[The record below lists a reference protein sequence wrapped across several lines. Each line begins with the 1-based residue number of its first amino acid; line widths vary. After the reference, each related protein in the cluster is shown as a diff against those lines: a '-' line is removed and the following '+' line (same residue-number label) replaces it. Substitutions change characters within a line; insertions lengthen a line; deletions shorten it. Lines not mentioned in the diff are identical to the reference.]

1 MTPQGYQLPDAESRY
16 RALTA
21 IDQSLVVEAGAGT
34 GKTTILAGRIAVLL
48 ARGKNPENIV
58 AVTFTESAASEL
70 LLRVREYIRRLR
82 QDDFPPG
89 LGDVFK
95 SGISRQEKTCLEQA
109 EENLDDLVCSTIHG
123 FCQRILKTFPVEAN
137 IDPGAT
143 IMDERQSNRVFK
155 EVLDNWL
162 HKTLSD
168 ENGAL
173 IAGLITRY
181 GNNFMS
187 GYGHIQRVATRIRP
201 HRNVRAANP
210 EGFDEKLEEF
220 RNVLQS
226 YVGYIE
232 ALPVPEPK
240 SKVVADSFTQWRELT
255 QIASKSNVNQLLA
268 LIDFPSAHG
277 LVTKESSRTT
287 VTAYFNKASA
297 DDWYTALEGT
307 KRSIDDARR
316 QASIA
321 YKRVRS
327 LWNGEVRLVL
337 ADQLLAHLVDN
348 LKDLLERYQLYKRSA
363 GLLDFDDL
371 IIGTRDLLRHEK
383 HGLDVRRALARQY
396 QYILVDEFQDTDA
409 LQAEIFW
416 CLCSDDDSHDW
427 TSFALRQGALFIVGD
442 PNQSIYRFRGA
453 DVDIYTRARKT
464 FPEDR
469 VLSIVTNFRSSASVL
484 DFVNNR
490 FNQPLS
496 EPDQAGYKALKP
508 FRLDSDNAQAVV
520 SVGFNTEGQELATFH
535 EHEAQIVAQIC
546 HELISTGYSAKDI
559 ALLTPVG
566 TGIHSYER
574 ELQSRGISFVTQA
587 GKSFFLLQETQD
599 LVTLTC
605 ILANAYDH
613 LALGALLRGPIVGLT
628 DEELLDIVWSL
639 KRDPDEP
646 DRVPRLNALVD
657 LDQIKNETANKALAH
672 LQSLLRIAQTVTP
685 HALLSAAIDVFH
697 IRALLQQR
705 FNQQSARALANVD
718 LFLER
723 AKAYSV
729 RGLKSFARAMYKN
742 WEQDSKIPEAKPD
755 AIRDAVNIRTI
766 HNAKG
771 LEWPVVI
778 PINTWRQYR
787 GPEGIAVDR
796 IHHKLYAKV
805 LHIPTSGHEAFVKTE
820 QKQEDRERVRLWYVA
835 STRARDLLVLTL
847 PDSHQNPNGTWR
859 SVVDLRADEL
869 PAMNLETLPSALF
882 KSEDRRP
889 EPQLQ
894 VQSRNQYRRESNKL
908 RQSSNPLT
916 WVTPSKD
923 EVPVTDLDAAFIDLG
938 ESTLHEAELPPITG
952 PGIVRGQVIHRLIEE
967 ILTGETTFD
976 QATERAEILVTQI
989 QSYPEIEPPDS
1000 IDPVEISLRVARALQ
1015 LPQVRPIIDSLVPE
1029 CPVYNFV
1036 SENGASS
1043 VVVGIAD
1050 AISFFPDGTPQLII
1064 DWKSG
1069 QVEAHH
1075 EEQIAAYM
1083 RATGVNH
1090 GLLVYVDSAQV
1101 KEVHL

>member
-1 MTPQGYQLPDAESRY
+1 MTPQGHQLPDAKSRY

-95 SGISRQEKTCLEQA
+95 SGISSQEKNCLEQA

-162 HKTLSD
+162 SKTLSD

-173 IAGLITRY
+173 IAGLMTRY
-181 GNNFMS
+181 GNNYMS
-187 GYGHIQRVATRIRP
+187 GYRHIQGVATRVRP

-220 RNVLQS
+220 RNALQS
-226 YVGYIE
+226 YVAYIE
-232 ALPVPEPK
+232 TLPVPEPK
-240 SKVVADSFTQWRELT
+240 TKIIADSFTQWRELA
-255 QIASKSNVNQLLA
+255 QIKSNGNVNQLLA
-268 LIDFPSAHG
+268 LIDFPSAHS
-277 LVTKESSRTT
+277 LVTKTSRTT
-287 VTAYFNKASA
+287 VTAYSRKSRTV
-297 DDWYTALEGT
+297 DWYSALEGT
-307 KRSIDDARR
+307 RNSVNNARR
-316 QASIA
+316 QASTA
-321 YKRVRS
+321 YERVRS
-327 LWNGEVRLVL
+327 LWNGKVRVAL
-337 ADQLLAHLVDN
+337 ADQLSAYLVDN

-371 IIGTRDLLRHEK
+371 IVGTRDLLCHEK
-383 HGLDVRRALARQY
+383 HGLAVRQALARQY

-427 TSFALRQGALFIVGD
+427 TSFVLRPGALFVVGD

-464 FPEDR
+464 FATDR

-490 FNQPLS
+490 FNHPLS
-496 EPDQAGYKALKP
+496 EPDQAGYQELQP
-508 FRLDSDNAQAVV
+508 FRRDSNNSQAVV
-520 SVGFNTEGQELATFH
+520 SVVFNTEEQRLATFH
-535 EHEAQIVAQIC
+535 EHEAQIVAGIC
-546 HELISTGYSAKDI
+546 HKLISTGYSAKDI
-559 ALLTPVG
+559 VLLTPVG
-566 TGIHSYER
+566 TGIHCYER
-574 ELQSRGISFVTQA
+574 ELQSRDISFVTQA

-613 LALGALLRGPIVGLT
+613 LALGAFLRGPIVGLT
-628 DEELLDIVWSL
+628 DEELLDIVWNL

-646 DRVPRLNALVD
+646 DRVPKLNALVD
-657 LDQIKNETANKALAH
+657 LDQIKNEAAKKALGN

-697 IRALLQQR
+697 IRALLRQR

-723 AKAYSV
+723 ARAYSV
-729 RGLKSFARAMYKN
+729 RGLKSFARAMYRN
-742 WEQDSKIPEAKPD
+742 WEQESKIPEAKPD
-755 AIRDAVNIRTI
+755 TIRDAVTI
-766 HNAKG
+766 STMHNAKG

-778 PINTWRQYR
+778 PINTWRKYR

-796 IHHKLYAKV
+796 INHQLYAKV

-847 PDSHQNPNGTWR
+847 PESQQNLKRTWR
-859 SVVDLRADEL
+859 SVVDLRVDEL
-869 PAMNLETLPSALF
+869 PEMNLESLPSAPS
-882 KSEDRRP
+882 KSEGRRP
-889 EPQLQ
+889 GTQPQ
-894 VQSRNQYRRESNKL
+894 VQSRDQYRRESNKL
-908 RQSSNPLT
+908 RQSSGQLA

-923 EVPVTDLDAAFIDLG
+923 EVPVTNLDTAFLDLG
-938 ESTLHEAELPPITG
+938 ESTPHEAELPPIAG
-952 PGIVRGQVIHRLIEE
+952 PGLVRGQVIHRLIEE
-967 ILTGETTFD
+967 ILTGETTLD

-989 QSYPEIEPPDS
+989 RSYPEIEPQDS
-1000 IDPVEISLRVARALQ
+1000 IDPVEISLRVGRALN
-1015 LPQVRPIIDSLVPE
+1015 LPQIRPIIDSLVPE
-1029 CPVYNFV
+1029 CPVYNFA

-1043 VVVGIAD
+1043 VIVGIAD
-1050 AISFFPDGTPQLII
+1050 AISFSPDGTPQLII

-1069 QVEAHH
+1069 QVETHH

-1083 RATGVNH
+1083 RATSINH

>member
-1 MTPQGYQLPDAESRY
+1 MTPQGNQLPDAKARY

-89 LGDVFK
+89 LKEVFK
-95 SGISRQEKTCLEQA
+95 SGISAQEKTCLEKA
-109 EENLDDLVCSTIHG
+109 EESLDNLVCSTIHG

-137 IDPGAT
+137 IDPGAS
-143 IMDERQSNRVFK
+143 IMDERHSNRVFK
-155 EVLDNWL
+155 EMLDNWL

-173 IAGLITRY
+173 IAGLMTRY
-181 GNNFMS
+181 GNNYLS
-187 GYGHIQRVATRIRP
+187 GYRHIQGVAIRVRP
-201 HRNVRAANP
+201 HRNVRTASP

-220 RNVLQS
+220 RNALHS
-226 YVGYIE
+226 YVAYIE
-232 ALPVPEPK
+232 TLPVPEPK
-240 SKVVADSFTQWRELT
+240 SKIVADSFTQWRELA
-255 QIASKSNVNQLLA
+255 QIKSNGNVNQLLA

-277 LVTKESSRTT
+277 LVTKKSRTT
-287 VTAYFNKASA
+287 VTAYSRKSRTV
-297 DDWYTALEGT
+297 DWYSALEGT
-307 KRSIDDARR
+307 KNSINNARR
-316 QASIA
+316 QASTA
-321 YKRVRS
+321 YERVRS
-327 LWNGEVRLVL
+327 LWNGKVRLAL
-337 ADQLLAHLVDN
+337 ADQLLADLVDN
-348 LKDLLERYQLYKRSA
+348 LKDLLNHYQLYKRSA

-371 IIGTRDLLRHEK
+371 IIGTRNLLRHET
-383 HGLDVRRALARQY
+383 HGLAVRRALARQY

-409 LQAEIFW
+409 LQAEVFW
-416 CLCSDDDSHDW
+416 CLSSDDDSHDW
-427 TSFALRQGALFIVGD
+427 TSFALRPGALFIVGD

-453 DVDIYTRARKT
+453 DVDIYTRARET
-464 FPEDR
+464 FANDR

-490 FNQPLS
+490 FSQPLS
-496 EPDQAGYKALKP
+496 EPDQAGYKELQP
-508 FRLDSDNAQAVV
+508 FRRDSSNSQAVV
-520 SVGFNTEGQELATFH
+520 SVVFNTEEKGPASIH

-559 ALLTPVG
+559 VLLTPVG
-566 TGIHSYER
+566 TGIHLYER

-613 LALGALLRGPIVGLT
+613 LALGAFLRGPIVGLT
-628 DEELLDIVWSL
+628 DEELLDIVWNL
-639 KRDPDEP
+639 ERDPDEP

-657 LDQIKNETANKALAH
+657 LDQIKNEAAEKALGH
-672 LQSLLRIAQTVTP
+672 LQSLLRIAHTVTP

-705 FNQQSARALANVD
+705 FNRQSARALANVD
-718 LFLER
+718 LFLEWAR
-723 AKAYSV
+723 AYSV
-729 RGLKSFARAMYKN
+729 RGLKSFARAMYNN
-742 WEQDSKIPEAKPD
+742 WEQESKKPEAKPD
-755 AIRDAVNIRTI
+755 TIRDAVTI
-766 HNAKG
+766 STMHNAKG
-771 LEWPVVI
+771 LEWSVVI
-778 PINTWRQYR
+778 PINTWRKFR
-787 GPEGIAVDR
+787 GPEGIAIDGSDQR
-796 IHHKLYAKV
+796 LYAKV
-805 LHIPTSGHEAFVKTE
+805 LYIPTSGHETFVKTE

-847 PDSHQNPNGTWR
+847 PDSQQNLKRSWR
-859 SVVDLRADEL
+859 SVVDLRVDEL
-869 PAMNLETLPSALF
+869 PKMNLESLPSAPSR
-882 KSEDRRP
+882 SEDSRQ
-889 EPQLQ
+889 EPQPH
-894 VQSRNQYRRESNKL
+894 VQSRDQYRRESNKL
-908 RQSSNPLT
+908 NQLSSQLT

-923 EVPVTDLDAAFIDLG
+923 EVPVTDLDTAFLDLG

-952 PGIVRGQVIHRLIEE
+952 PGLVRGQVIHRLIEE
-967 ILTGETTFD
+967 ILTGETTLD

-989 QSYPEIEPPDS
+989 QSYPEFESQDS
-1000 IDPVEISLRVARALQ
+1000 IDPVEISLRVDRALK
-1015 LPQVRPIIDSLVPE
+1015 LPQIRPIIDSLVPE
-1029 CPVYNFV
+1029 CPVYNFE

-1050 AISFFPDGTPQLII
+1050 AISFSSDSTPQLII

-1075 EEQIAAYM
+1075 EEQIAAYL
-1083 RATGVNH
+1083 RATGINR

-1101 KEVHL
+1101 KEVQI

>member
-1 MTPQGYQLPDAESRY
+1 MTPQGHQLPDAESRY

-70 LLRVREYIRRLR
+70 LLRVREYIGRLR

-89 LGDVFK
+89 LGDVFN
-95 SGISRQEKTCLEQA
+95 SGISEQEKTCLEKA
-109 EENLDDLVCSTIHG
+109 EENLDNLVCSTIHG

-173 IAGLITRY
+173 IAGLMTRY
-181 GNNFMS
+181 GNNYMS
-187 GYGHIQRVATRIRP
+187 GYRHIQDLANRIRP
-201 HRNVRAANP
+201 HRNVKAANP

-220 RNVLQS
+220 RNALQS
-226 YVGYIE
+226 YVAYIE

-240 SKVVADSFTQWRELT
+240 SKIVADSFTQWRKLA
-255 QIASKSNVNQLLA
+255 QITSNSNINQLLA

-277 LVTKESSRTT
+277 LVTRMSRTT
-287 VTAYFNKASA
+287 VTTYSRKARTV
-297 DDWYTALEGT
+297 DWYSALEGT
-307 KRSIDDARR
+307 KKSINGARKK
-316 QASIA
+316 ASDE
-321 YKRVRS
+321 YEHVRS
-327 LWNGEVRLVL
+327 LWNGTVRVAL
-337 ADQLLAHLVDN
+337 ADQLSAYLVDN
-348 LKDLLERYQLYKRSA
+348 LKDLLKRYQLYKRSA

-371 IIGTRDLLRHEK
+371 IVGTRDLLCHEK
-383 HGLDVRRALARQY
+383 HGLAVRQALARQY

-416 CLCSDDDSHDW
+416 CLCSDDDSQDW
-427 TSFALRQGALFIVGD
+427 TSFVLRPGALFVVGD

-464 FPEDR
+464 FAKDR

-484 DFVNNR
+484 DFVNDR

-496 EPDQAGYKALKP
+496 ERDQAGYKELQP
-508 FRLDSDNAQAVV
+508 FRRDSSNSQAVV
-520 SVGFNTEGQELATFH
+520 SVVFNTEEQGLATIH

-546 HELISTGYSAKDI
+546 HELISAGYSAKDI
-559 ALLTPVG
+559 VLLTPAG
-566 TGIHSYER
+566 TGIHLYER

-605 ILANAYDH
+605 ILANGYDH
-613 LALGALLRGPIVGLT
+613 LALGAFLRGPVVGLT
-628 DEELLDIVWSL
+628 DEELLDIVWNL
-639 KRDPDEP
+639 QRDPDEP

-657 LDQIKNETANKALAH
+657 LDQIKNEAARKALGH
-672 LQSLLRIAQTVTP
+672 LQSLLRFAQTVTP

-718 LFLER
+718 LFLELAR
-723 AKAYSV
+723 AYSV

-742 WEQDSKIPEAKPD
+742 WERESKIPEARPD
-755 AIRDAVNIRTI
+755 TIRDAVTI
-766 HNAKG
+766 STMHNAKG

-778 PINTWRQYR
+778 PINTWRKYR

-796 IHHKLYAKV
+796 INQQLYAKV
-805 LHIPTSGHEAFVKTE
+805 LHIPTSGHETFVKTE

-835 STRARDLLVLTL
+835 STRARDLLLFTL
-847 PDSHQNPNGTWR
+847 PDSQQNLKRSWR
-859 SVVDLRADEL
+859 SVVDLRVDEL
-869 PAMNLETLPSALF
+869 PEMSLESLPSAPS
-882 KSEDRRP
+882 KSESSIP

-894 VQSRNQYRRESNKL
+894 VQSRVQYRRESNKL
-908 RQSSNPLT
+908 KQSSSQLT
-916 WVTPSKD
+916 WITPSKD
-923 EVPVTDLDAAFIDLG
+923 EVPVTDLDAAFLDLG
-938 ESTLHEAELPPITG
+938 ESTTHEAELPPITG
-952 PGIVRGQVIHRLIEE
+952 PGLMRGQVIHRLIEE
-967 ILTGETTFD
+967 ILTGETSLD
-976 QATERAEILVTQI
+976 QATERAEILLTQI
-989 QSYPEIEPPDS
+989 QSHPEIEPQDS
-1000 IDPVEISLRVARALQ
+1000 IDPVEISLRVGRALN
-1015 LPQVRPIIDSLVPE
+1015 LPQIRPIIDSLVPE
-1029 CPVYNFV
+1029 CPVYNFA

-1043 VVVGIAD
+1043 VIVGIAD
-1050 AISFFPDGTPQLII
+1050 AISFSPDGTPQLII

-1083 RATGVNH
+1083 RATSINH

>member
-1 MTPQGYQLPDAESRY
+1 MTPQGHQLPDAESRY

-70 LLRVREYIRRLR
+70 LLRVREYIGRLR
-82 QDDFPPG
+82 KDDFPPG
-89 LGDVFK
+89 LRDVFNN
-95 SGISRQEKTCLEQA
+95 GISEQEKTCLEKA
-109 EENLDDLVCSTIHG
+109 EGNLDNLVCSTIHG

-173 IAGLITRY
+173 IAGLMTRY
-181 GNNFMS
+181 GNNYMS
-187 GYGHIQRVATRIRP
+187 GYRHIQDLANRIRP
-201 HRNVRAANP
+201 HRNVKAANP

-220 RNVLQS
+220 RNALQS
-226 YVGYIE
+226 YVAYIE

-240 SKVVADSFTQWRELT
+240 SKIVADSFTQWRKLA
-255 QIASKSNVNQLLA
+255 QITSNSNINQLLA

-277 LVTKESSRTT
+277 LVTRTSRTT
-287 VTAYFNKASA
+287 VTTYSRKSRTV
-297 DDWYTALEGT
+297 DWYSALEGT
-307 KRSIDDARR
+307 KKSINGARKK
-316 QASIA
+316 ASDE
-321 YKRVRS
+321 YEHVRS
-327 LWNGEVRLVL
+327 LWNGKVRVAL
-337 ADQLLAHLVDN
+337 ADQLSAYLVDN
-348 LKDLLERYQLYKRSA
+348 LKDLLKRYQLYKRSA

-371 IIGTRDLLRHEK
+371 IVGTRDLLCHEK
-383 HGLDVRRALARQY
+383 HGLAVRQALARQY

-416 CLCSDDDSHDW
+416 CLCSDDDSQDW
-427 TSFALRQGALFIVGD
+427 TSFVLRPGALFVVGD

-464 FPEDR
+464 FAKDR
-469 VLSIVTNFRSSASVL
+469 VLSIVTNFRSSVSVL
-484 DFVNNR
+484 DFVNDR

-496 EPDQAGYKALKP
+496 EPDQAGYKELQP
-508 FRLDSDNAQAVV
+508 FRRDSSNSQAVV
-520 SVGFNTEGQELATFH
+520 SVVFNTEKQGLATIH

-546 HELISTGYSAKDI
+546 HELISAGYSAKDI
-559 ALLTPVG
+559 VLLTPAG
-566 TGIHSYER
+566 TGIHLYER

-605 ILANAYDH
+605 ILANGYDH
-613 LALGALLRGPIVGLT
+613 LALGAFLRGPVVGLT
-628 DEELLDIVWSL
+628 DEELLDIVWNL
-639 KRDPDEP
+639 ERDPDEP

-657 LDQIKNETANKALAH
+657 LDQIKNEAARKALGH
-672 LQSLLRIAQTVTP
+672 LQSLSRFAQTVTP

-718 LFLER
+718 LFLELAR
-723 AKAYSV
+723 AYSV

-742 WEQDSKIPEAKPD
+742 WERESKISEARPD
-755 AIRDAVNIRTI
+755 TIRDAVTI
-766 HNAKG
+766 STMHNAKG

-778 PINTWRQYR
+778 PINTWRKYR

-796 IHHKLYAKV
+796 INQQLYAKV
-805 LHIPTSGHEAFVKTE
+805 LHIPTSGHKTFVKTE

-835 STRARDLLVLTL
+835 STRARDLLLLTL
-847 PDSHQNPNGTWR
+847 PDSQHKLKRSWR
-859 SVVDLRADEL
+859 SVVDLRVDEL
-869 PAMNLETLPSALF
+869 PEMSLESLPSAPS
-882 KSEDRRP
+882 KSESSIP

-894 VQSRNQYRRESNKL
+894 VQSRVQYRRESNKL
-908 RQSSNPLT
+908 KQSSSQLT
-916 WVTPSKD
+916 WITPSKD
-923 EVPVTDLDAAFIDLG
+923 EVPVTDLDAAFLDLG
-938 ESTLHEAELPPITG
+938 ETATHEAELPPITG
-952 PGIVRGQVIHRLIEE
+952 PGLIRGQVIHRLIEE
-967 ILTGETTFD
+967 ILTGETSLD
-976 QATERAEILVTQI
+976 QATERAEILLTQI
-989 QSYPEIEPPDS
+989 QPHPEIEPQDS
-1000 IDPVEISLRVARALQ
+1000 IDPVEIGLRVERVLK
-1015 LPQVRPIIDSLVPE
+1015 LPQIRPIIDSLVPE

-1050 AISFFPDGTPQLII
+1050 AISFSPDGTPQLII

-1069 QVEAHH
+1069 QVDAHH

-1083 RATGVNH
+1083 RATSVDH
-1090 GLLVYVDSAQV
+1090 GLLVYVDSAKV

>member
-1 MTPQGYQLPDAESRY
+1 MTPQGHQLPDAESRY

-89 LGDVFK
+89 LRDVFK
-95 SGISRQEKTCLEQA
+95 SGVSEQEKTCLEKA
-109 EENLDDLVCSTIHG
+109 EESLDNLVCSTIHG

-137 IDPGAT
+137 IDPGAV
-143 IMDERQSNRVFK
+143 IMDERRTNRVFK
-155 EVLDNWL
+155 EVLANWL
-162 HKTLSD
+162 YKTLSG

-173 IAGLITRY
+173 IAGLMTRY

-187 GYGHIQRVATRIRP
+187 GYHYIQNVANRIRS
-201 HRNVRAANP
+201 HRNVKAANP
-210 EGFDEKLEEF
+210 EGFEEKLEEF
-220 RNVLQS
+220 RNALQS
-226 YVGYIE
+226 YVAYIE

-240 SKVVADSFTQWRELT
+240 SKIVADSFAQWRELA
-255 QIASKSNVNQLLA
+255 QITSNGNVNQLLA
-268 LIDFPSAHG
+268 LIDLPSAHD
-277 LVTKESSRTT
+277 LVTKEFSRTT
-287 VTAYFNKASA
+287 VTTYSRKARA
-297 DDWYTALEGT
+297 EDWYNALEGT
-307 KRSIDDARR
+307 KKSINDARS
-316 QASIA
+316 QASA
-321 YKRVRS
+321 FYERVRS
-327 LWNGEVRLVL
+327 LWNGKVRLAL
-337 ADQLLAHLVDN
+337 ADQLLASLVDN
-348 LKDLLERYQLYKRSA
+348 LKDLLEHYQLYKRSA

-371 IIGTRDLLRHEK
+371 IVGTRDLLRHET
-383 HGLDVRRALARQY
+383 HGLAVRKALARQY
-396 QYILVDEFQDTDA
+396 QHILVDEFQDTDA

-416 CLCSDDDSHDW
+416 CLCSDDDRHDW
-427 TSFALRQGALFIVGD
+427 TSFELRPGSLFIVGD

-453 DVDIYTRARKT
+453 DVDIYTKARKT
-464 FPEDR
+464 FATDR

-496 EPDQAGYKALKP
+496 EPDQAGYKELQP
-508 FRLDSDNAQAVV
+508 FRRDSHNSQAVV
-520 SVGFNTEGQELATFH
+520 SVVFNTKEQRPATLH
-535 EHEAQIVAQIC
+535 EHEAQIVARIC

-559 ALLTPVG
+559 ALLTPAG
-566 TGIHSYER
+566 TGIHCYER

-605 ILANAYDH
+605 ILANGYDH
-613 LALGALLRGPIVGLT
+613 LALGAFLRGPIVGLT
-628 DEELLDIVWSL
+628 DEELLDIVWNL
-639 KRDPDEP
+639 ERDPDQP
-646 DRVPRLNALVD
+646 DRVPRLNALVE
-657 LDQIKNETANKALAH
+657 LDQIKNEAAKQALGH
-672 LQSLLRIAQTVTP
+672 LQSLLRIAPTVTP

-697 IRALLQQR
+697 IRAILQQR

-718 LFLER
+718 LFLELAR
-723 AKAYSV
+723 AYSV
-729 RGLKSFARAMYKN
+729 RGLKSFARAMYTN
-742 WEQDSKIPEAKPD
+742 WERESKIPEARPD
-755 AIRDAVNIRTI
+755 TIRDAVTI
-766 HNAKG
+766 STMHNAKG

-778 PINTWRQYR
+778 PINTWRKYR
-787 GPEGIAVDR
+787 GPESIAVDR
-796 IHHKLYAKV
+796 IHQELYAKV
-805 LHIPTSGHEAFVKTE
+805 LHIPTSGHKAFVKTE

-835 STRARDLLVLTL
+835 STRARDLLLLTL
-847 PDSHQNPNGTWR
+847 PDSHQKLNGSWR
-859 SVVDLRADEL
+859 SVVDLRVDEL
-869 PAMNLETLPSALF
+869 PAMNLESLPSAPS
-882 KSEDRRP
+882 KSDNRRP
-889 EPQLQ
+889 EPQSQ
-894 VQSRNQYRRESNKL
+894 VQSRDQYRRESNKL
-908 RQSSNPLT
+908 KHSSNLLK

-923 EVPVTDLDAAFIDLG
+923 EVPVSDLETAFLDLG
-938 ESTLHEAELPPITG
+938 ESTLDENELPPVVG
-952 PGIVRGQVIHRLIEE
+952 PGLVRGQVIHRLIEE
-967 ILTGETTFD
+967 ILTGETLLD

-989 QSYPEIEPPDS
+989 QSYPEIEPQDS

-1015 LPQVRPIIDSLVPE
+1015 LPQIRPILDSLVPE

-1036 SENGASS
+1036 SENDASS

-1050 AISFFPDGTPQLII
+1050 AISFSPDGAPQLVI

-1083 RATGVNH
+1083 RATSINH

-1101 KEVHL
+1101 KEVTL

>member
-1 MTPQGYQLPDAESRY
+1 MTPQGHQLADAKSRY

-95 SGISRQEKTCLEQA
+95 SGISSREKICLEKA
-109 EENLDDLVCSTIHG
+109 EENLDNLVCSTIHG

-181 GNNFMS
+181 GTNYTS
-187 GYGHIQRVATRIRP
+187 GYRHIQDVANRIRA
-201 HRNVRAANP
+201 HRNVKAANP

-220 RNVLQS
+220 RNALLS
-226 YVGYIE
+226 YVTFIK

-240 SKVVADSFTQWRELT
+240 SKIIADSFTHWCELA
-255 QIASKSNVNQLLA
+255 QITSNSDVNQLLA
-268 LIDFPSAHG
+268 LIDFPSEHG
-277 LVTKESSRTT
+277 LVTKNSRAT
-287 VTAYFNKASA
+287 VTTYSQKARTV
-297 DDWYTALEGT
+297 DWYSALDGT
-307 KRSIDDARR
+307 KKSINDARR
-316 QASIA
+316 QASTA
-321 YKRVRS
+321 YERVRS
-327 LWNGEVRLVL
+327 LWNGEIRLAL
-337 ADQLLAHLVDN
+337 ADQLLADLVDN
-348 LKDLLERYQLYKRSA
+348 LKDLLNHYQLYKRSA

-371 IIGTRDLLRHEK
+371 IIGTRNLLRHGK
-383 HGLDVRRALARQY
+383 HGLSVRRALARQY
-396 QYILVDEFQDTDA
+396 EYILVDEFQDTDA

-427 TSFALRQGALFIVGD
+427 TSFLLRPGSLFVVGD

-469 VLSIVTNFRSSASVL
+469 VLSIVTNFRSSASAL

-496 EPDQAGYKALKP
+496 ETDQAGYKELQP

-520 SVGFNTEGQELATFH
+520 SVVFNTEEQGLATFH
-535 EHEAQIVAQIC
+535 EHEAQTVAQIC

-559 ALLTPVG
+559 VLLTPVG
-566 TGIHSYER
+566 TGIHCYER

-605 ILANAYDH
+605 ILANGYDH
-613 LALGALLRGPIVGLT
+613 FALGAFLRGPIVGLT
-628 DEELLDIVWSL
+628 DEELLDIVWNL
-639 KRDPDEP
+639 ERDPEGP

-657 LDQIKNETANKALAH
+657 LDQVKNETAKIALGH

-718 LFLER
+718 LFLELAR
-723 AKAYSV
+723 AYSV
-729 RGLKSFARAMYKN
+729 RGLKSFARAVYQN
-742 WEQDSKIPEAKPD
+742 WERESKIPEAKPD
-755 AIRDAVNIRTI
+755 TIRDAVTI
-766 HNAKG
+766 STMHNAKG

-778 PINTWRQYR
+778 PINTWRKYR
-787 GPEGIAVDR
+787 RPESIAVDR
-796 IHHKLYAKV
+796 VHQQLYAKV
-805 LHIPTSGHEAFVKTE
+805 LHIPTSGHETFVKTE
-820 QKQEDRERVRLWYVA
+820 QKHEGRERVRLWYVA

-847 PDSHQNPNGTWR
+847 PDSQQNLNGSWR
-859 SVVDLRADEL
+859 SVVDLRVDEL
-869 PAMNLETLPSALF
+869 PEMNLDLLPSAPS

-889 EPQLQ
+889 GPQLQ
-894 VQSRNQYRRESNKL
+894 VQSRDQFLRESNKL
-908 RQSSNPLT
+908 RQSSRQLT

-923 EVPVTDLDAAFIDLG
+923 EVPVTDLDTAFIDLG
-938 ESTLHEAELPPITG
+938 ESTMLEAELPPITG
-952 PGIVRGQVIHRLIEE
+952 AGLVRGQVIHRLIEE
-967 ILTGETTFD
+967 ILTGETTLD
-976 QATERAEILVTQI
+976 QATERAEILITQI
-989 QSYPEIEPPDS
+989 QSYPKIEPQDS
-1000 IDPVEISLRVARALQ
+1000 IDPVELSLRVDRALK
-1015 LPQVRPIIDSLVPE
+1015 LPQIHPIIDSLVPE
-1029 CPVYNFV
+1029 CPVYNFE

-1050 AISFFPDGTPQLII
+1050 AISFSPDGKPQLII

-1083 RATGVNH
+1083 KATSINH

>member
-1 MTPQGYQLPDAESRY
+1 MTPQGHQLPDAESRY

-21 IDQSLVVEAGAGT
+21 VDQSLVVEAGAGT

-48 ARGKNPENIV
+48 ARGKSPENIV

-70 LLRVREYIRRLR
+70 LLRVREYIRRL
-82 QDDFPPG
+82 QHDDFPPG
-89 LGDVFK
+89 LRDVFK
-95 SGISRQEKTCLEQA
+95 SGISEQEKTCLEKA
-109 EENLDDLVCSTIHG
+109 EENLDNLVCSTIHG

-137 IDPGAT
+137 IDPGAV

-162 HKTLSD
+162 HRTLSD

-173 IAGLITRY
+173 IAGLMTRY
-181 GNNFMS
+181 GNNYMS
-187 GYGHIQRVATRIRP
+187 GYHHIQNVANRIRP
-201 HRNVRAANP
+201 HRNVKAANP
-210 EGFDEKLEEF
+210 EGFNEILDEF
-220 RNVLQS
+220 RNALQS
-226 YVGYIE
+226 YVAYIE

-240 SKVVADSFTQWRELT
+240 SKIVADSFTQWRELAQVT
-255 QIASKSNVNQLLA
+255 SNTSVNQLLA

-277 LVTKESSRTT
+277 LVTKTSRTT
-287 VTAYFNKASA
+287 VTTYSRKARTV
-297 DDWYTALEGT
+297 DWYSALEGT
-307 KRSIDDARR
+307 KKSIDDARK
-316 QASIA
+316 QASAA
-321 YKRVRS
+321 YEYVRS
-327 LWNGEVRLVL
+327 LWNGKVRLAL
-337 ADQLLAHLVDN
+337 ADQLLADLVDN
-348 LKDLLERYQLYKRSA
+348 LKDLLNHYQLYKRSA

-371 IIGTRDLLRHEK
+371 IIGTRTLLRHAN
-383 HGLDVRRALARQY
+383 HGIAVRQALARQY
-396 QYILVDEFQDTDA
+396 KFILVDEFQDTDA

-416 CLCSDDDSHDW
+416 CLCSDDDNHDW
-427 TSFALRQGALFIVGD
+427 TTFRLRPGALFIVGD

-464 FPEDR
+464 FPKDR

-496 EPDQAGYKALKP
+496 EPDQAGYKELQS
-508 FRLDSDNAQAVV
+508 FRRDSYNSQAVV
-520 SVGFNTEGQELATFH
+520 SVVFNTEEQRLATFH
-535 EHEAQIVAQIC
+535 EHEAQIVAQTC

-566 TGIHSYER
+566 TGIHCYER

-605 ILANAYDH
+605 ILANGYDH
-613 LALGALLRGPIVGLT
+613 LALGAFLRGPIVGLT
-628 DEELLDIVWSL
+628 DEELLDIVWNL
-639 KRDPDEP
+639 DRDPDQP
-646 DRVPRLNALVD
+646 DRVPRLNALVE
-657 LDQIKNETANKALAH
+657 LDQIKNEIAKKALGH

-697 IRALLQQR
+697 IRALLRQR

-723 AKAYSV
+723 ARAYSV

-742 WEQDSKIPEAKPD
+742 WERESKAPEARPD
-755 AIRDAVNIRTI
+755 TIRDAVTI
-766 HNAKG
+766 STMHNAKG

-778 PINTWRQYR
+778 PINTWRKYR

-796 IHHKLYAKV
+796 IHQQLYAKV
-805 LHIPTSGHEAFVKTE
+805 LHIPTSGHETFVKTE

-835 STRARDLLVLTL
+835 STRARDLLLLTL
-847 PDSHQNPNGTWR
+847 PDSRQNLRQSWR
-859 SVVDLRADEL
+859 SVVDLRVDEL
-869 PAMNLETLPSALF
+869 PEMNLESLPSAPS
-882 KSEDRRP
+882 KSEDSRP
-889 EPQLQ
+889 EPQSQ
-894 VQSRNQYRRESNKL
+894 VQSRDQYRRESSIL
-908 RQSSNPLT
+908 RQSSSQLT

-923 EVPVTDLDAAFIDLG
+923 EVPVTDLDTAFVDLG
-938 ESTLHEAELPPITG
+938 ESTLHEDELPPVAG
-952 PGIVRGQVIHRLIEE
+952 PGLVRGQVIHRLIEE
-967 ILTGETTFD
+967 ILTGETILD
-976 QATERAEILVTQI
+976 EASKRAKILVAQI
-989 QSYPEIEPPDS
+989 QSYPEIEPQDS
-1000 IDPVEISLRVARALQ
+1000 IDPVEISLRVDRALK
-1015 LPQVRPIIDSLVPE
+1015 LPQIGPIIDSLVPE
-1029 CPVYNFV
+1029 CPVYNFE

-1050 AISFFPDGTPQLII
+1050 AISFSPDGTPQLII

-1083 RATGVNH
+1083 RATSIYR

>member
-1 MTPQGYQLPDAESRY
+1 MTPQGHQLRDAESRY

-48 ARGKNPENIV
+48 ARGKSPENIV

-82 QDDFPPG
+82 QGDFPPG

-95 SGISRQEKTCLEQA
+95 RGISEQEKTCLKKA
-109 EENLDDLVCSTIHG
+109 EEDLDNLVCSTIHG
-123 FCQRILKTFPVEAN
+123 FCQRILKTFPVEAS

-162 HKTLSD
+162 RKTLSD

-173 IAGLITRY
+173 IAGLMTRY
-181 GNNFMS
+181 GNNYMS
-187 GYGHIQRVATRIRP
+187 GYRHIQGVATRVRP
-201 HRNVRAANP
+201 HRDVRAANP

-220 RNVLQS
+220 RNALQS
-226 YVGYIE
+226 YVAYIE
-232 ALPVPEPK
+232 TLPVPEPK
-240 SKVVADSFTQWRELT
+240 SKIVADSFTRWRELA
-255 QIASKSNVNQLLA
+255 QITSGSDLNQLLA

-277 LVTKESSRTT
+277 LVTKKSRTT
-287 VTAYFNKASA
+287 ITAYSRKARA
-297 DDWYTALEGT
+297 VDWYSALEGT
-307 KRSIDDARR
+307 KKSINGVRKK
-316 QASIA
+316 ASDE
-321 YKRVRS
+321 YEHVRS
-327 LWNGEVRLVL
+327 LWNGKVRVAI
-337 ADQLLAHLVDN
+337 ADQLSAYLVDN

-371 IIGTRDLLRHEK
+371 IVGTRDLLCHEK
-383 HGLDVRRALARQY
+383 HGLAVRQALARQY

-427 TSFALRQGALFIVGD
+427 TSFALRQGALFVVGD

-453 DVDIYTRARKT
+453 DVDIYTRARET
-464 FPEDR
+464 FATDR

-490 FNQPLS
+490 FNHPLS
-496 EPDQAGYKALKP
+496 EPDQAGYKELQP
-508 FRLDSDNAQAVV
+508 FRRDSNNSQAVV
-520 SVGFNTEGQELATFH
+520 SVVFNTEEQRLATFH
-535 EHEAQIVAQIC
+535 EHEAQIVAGIC
-546 HELISTGYSAKDI
+546 HKLISTGYSAKDI
-559 ALLTPVG
+559 VLLTPVG
-566 TGIHSYER
+566 TGIHCYER

-605 ILANAYDH
+605 ILANGYDH
-613 LALGALLRGPIVGLT
+613 LALGAFLRGPIVGLT
-628 DEELLDIVWSL
+628 DEELLDIVWNL
-639 KRDPDEP
+639 ERYPDEP
-646 DRVPRLNALVD
+646 DRVPRLSALVD
-657 LDQIKNETANKALAH
+657 LDQIKNEAAKKALGH

-685 HALLSAAIDVFH
+685 HALLSAAIDVFN

-718 LFLER
+718 LFLEWAR
-723 AKAYSV
+723 AYSV
-729 RGLKSFARAMYKN
+729 RGLKSFARTMYQN
-742 WEQDSKIPEAKPD
+742 WERESKIPEARPD
-755 AIRDAVNIRTI
+755 TIRDAVTI
-766 HNAKG
+766 STMHNAKG

-787 GPEGIAVDR
+787 RPEGIAVDR
-796 IHHKLYAKV
+796 IHQQLYAKV
-805 LHIPTSGHEAFVKTE
+805 LHIPTSGHETFVKTE

-847 PDSHQNPNGTWR
+847 PDSRQNLNRSWR
-859 SVVDLRADEL
+859 SVVDLRVDEL
-869 PAMNLETLPSALF
+869 PEINLESLPSAPST
-882 KSEDRRP
+882 SEDRRP
-889 EPQLQ
+889 EPQPQ
-894 VQSRNQYRRESNKL
+894 VQSRDQYLSESNKL
-908 RQSSNPLT
+908 RQSSSQLA

-923 EVPVTDLDAAFIDLG
+923 EVSVPDLDAAFLDLG
-938 ESTLHEAELPPITG
+938 ESTLHEDELPPVAG
-952 PGIVRGQVIHRLIEE
+952 PGLVRGQVIHRLIEE
-967 ILTGETTFD
+967 ILTGETTLD

-989 QSYPEIEPPDS
+989 QSYPEIESQDS
-1000 IDPVEISLRVARALQ
+1000 IDPVEISLRVDRALK
-1015 LPQVRPIIDSLVPE
+1015 LPQIRPIIDSLVPE
-1029 CPVYNFV
+1029 CPVYNFE

-1050 AISFFPDGTPQLII
+1050 AISFSLDGTPQLII

-1069 QVEAHH
+1069 QVEPHH
-1075 EEQIAAYM
+1075 EEQIAAYL
-1083 RATGVNH
+1083 RATGINR

-1101 KEVHL
+1101 KEVQI

>member
-1 MTPQGYQLPDAESRY
+1 MTPQGHQLPDAESRY

-70 LLRVREYIRRLR
+70 LLRVREYIGRLR
-82 QDDFPPG
+82 QDEFPPG
-89 LGDVFK
+89 LGDVFN
-95 SGISRQEKTCLEQA
+95 SGISEQEKTCLEKA
-109 EENLDDLVCSTIHG
+109 EENLNNLVCSTIHG

-173 IAGLITRY
+173 IAGLMTRY
-181 GNNFMS
+181 GNNYMS
-187 GYGHIQRVATRIRP
+187 GYRHIQDLANRIRP
-201 HRNVRAANP
+201 HRNVKAANP

-220 RNVLQS
+220 RNALQS
-226 YVGYIE
+226 YVAYIK

-240 SKVVADSFTQWRELT
+240 SKIVADSFTQWRKLA
-255 QIASKSNVNQLLA
+255 QITSNSNINQLLA

-277 LVTKESSRTT
+277 LVTRMSRTT
-287 VTAYFNKASA
+287 VTTYSRKARTV
-297 DDWYTALEGT
+297 DWYSALEGT
-307 KRSIDDARR
+307 KKSINGARKK
-316 QASIA
+316 ASDE
-321 YKRVRS
+321 YEHVRS
-327 LWNGEVRLVL
+327 LWNGTVRVAL
-337 ADQLLAHLVDN
+337 ADQLSAYLVDN
-348 LKDLLERYQLYKRSA
+348 LKDLLKRYQLYKRSA

-371 IIGTRDLLRHEK
+371 IVGTRDLLCHEK
-383 HGLDVRRALARQY
+383 HGLAVRQALARQY

-416 CLCSDDDSHDW
+416 CLCSDDDSQDW
-427 TSFALRQGALFIVGD
+427 TSFVLRPGALFVVGD

-464 FPEDR
+464 FAKDR

-484 DFVNNR
+484 DFVNDR

-496 EPDQAGYKALKP
+496 ERDQAGYKELQP
-508 FRLDSDNAQAVV
+508 FRRDSSNSQAVV
-520 SVGFNTEGQELATFH
+520 SVVFNTEEQGLATIH

-546 HELISTGYSAKDI
+546 HELISAGYSAKDI
-559 ALLTPVG
+559 VLLTPAG
-566 TGIHSYER
+566 TGIHLYER

-605 ILANAYDH
+605 ILANGYDH
-613 LALGALLRGPIVGLT
+613 LALGAFLRGPVVGLT
-628 DEELLDIVWSL
+628 DEELLDIVWNL
-639 KRDPDEP
+639 QRDPDEP
-646 DRVPRLNALVD
+646 DRVPRLNAFVD
-657 LDQIKNETANKALAH
+657 LDQIKNEAARKALGH
-672 LQSLLRIAQTVTP
+672 LQSLLRFAQTVTP

-718 LFLER
+718 LFLELAR
-723 AKAYSV
+723 AYSV

-742 WEQDSKIPEAKPD
+742 WERESKIPEARPD
-755 AIRDAVNIRTI
+755 TIRDAVTI
-766 HNAKG
+766 STMHNAKG

-778 PINTWRQYR
+778 PINTWRKYR

-796 IHHKLYAKV
+796 INQQLYAKV
-805 LHIPTSGHEAFVKTE
+805 LHIPTSGHETFVKTE

-835 STRARDLLVLTL
+835 STRARDLLLFTL
-847 PDSHQNPNGTWR
+847 PDSQQNLKRSWR
-859 SVVDLRADEL
+859 SVVDLHVDEL
-869 PAMNLETLPSALF
+869 PEMSLESLPSAPS
-882 KSEDRRP
+882 KSESSIP

-894 VQSRNQYRRESNKL
+894 VQSRVQYRRESNKL
-908 RQSSNPLT
+908 KQSSSQLT
-916 WVTPSKD
+916 WITPSKD
-923 EVPVTDLDAAFIDLG
+923 EVPVTDLDAAFLDLG
-938 ESTLHEAELPPITG
+938 ESTTHEAELPPITG
-952 PGIVRGQVIHRLIEE
+952 PGLMRGQVIHRLIEE
-967 ILTGETTFD
+967 ILTGETSLD
-976 QATERAEILVTQI
+976 QATERAEILLTQI
-989 QSYPEIEPPDS
+989 QSHPEIEPQDS
-1000 IDPVEISLRVARALQ
+1000 IDPVEISLRVGRALN
-1015 LPQVRPIIDSLVPE
+1015 LPQIRPIIDSLVPE
-1029 CPVYNFV
+1029 CPVYNFA

-1043 VVVGIAD
+1043 VIVGIAD
-1050 AISFFPDGTPQLII
+1050 AISFSPDGTPQLII

-1083 RATGVNH
+1083 RATSINH

>member
-1 MTPQGYQLPDAESRY
+1 MTPQGHQLPDAESRY
-16 RALTA
+16 RALTS

-95 SGISRQEKTCLEQA
+95 SGISAQEKTCLEKA
-109 EENLDDLVCSTIHG
+109 EENLDNLVCSTIHG

-173 IAGLITRY
+173 IAGLMTRY
-181 GNNFMS
+181 GNNYMS
-187 GYGHIQRVATRIRP
+187 GYLHIQGVANRIRP
-201 HRNVRAANP
+201 HRNIKAANP

-220 RNVLQS
+220 RNALQS
-226 YVGYIE
+226 YVAYIK

-240 SKVVADSFTQWRELT
+240 SKIVADSFTQWRKLA
-255 QIASKSNVNQLLA
+255 QITSNSNVNQLLA

-277 LVTKESSRTT
+277 LVTKEPSRTT
-287 VTAYFNKASA
+287 VTTYTRKACA
-297 DDWYTALEGT
+297 DDWYSALEGT
-307 KRSIDDARR
+307 KKSKNDARR
-316 QASIA
+316 QASTL
-321 YKRVRS
+321 YECVRS
-327 LWNGEVRLVL
+327 LWNDKVRLAL
-337 ADQLLAHLVDN
+337 ADQLLANLVDN
-348 LKDLLERYQLYKRSA
+348 LKDLLEHYQLYKRSA

-371 IIGTRDLLRHEK
+371 IVGTRDLLRHQK
-383 HGLDVRRALARQY
+383 HGLAVRQALARQY
-396 QYILVDEFQDTDA
+396 KYILVDEFQDTDA

-427 TSFALRQGALFIVGD
+427 TSFALRLGALFIVGD

-464 FPEDR
+464 FAKGR
-469 VLSIVTNFRSSASVL
+469 ILSIVTNFRSSASVL

-496 EPDQAGYKALKP
+496 EPDQAGYKELQP
-508 FRLDSDNAQAVV
+508 FRRDSDNSQAVACV
-520 SVGFNTEGQELATFH
+520 VFNTEDQKLATFH
-535 EHEAQIVAQIC
+535 EHEAQIVARIC

-559 ALLTPVG
+559 VLLTPVG
-566 TGIHSYER
+566 TGIHRYER

-605 ILANAYDH
+605 ILANGYDH
-613 LALGALLRGPIVGLT
+613 LALGAFLRGPIVGLT
-628 DEELLDIVWSL
+628 DEELLNIVWNL
-639 KRDPDEP
+639 ERDPDEP
-646 DRVPRLNALVD
+646 DRVPRLSALVD
-657 LDQIKNETANKALAH
+657 LDQIKNEVAKKALGH

-705 FNQQSARALANVD
+705 FNQQSARALTNVD
-718 LFLER
+718 LFLEWAR
-723 AKAYSV
+723 TYSV

-742 WEQDSKIPEAKPD
+742 WEQESKIPEARPD
-755 AIRDAVNIRTI
+755 TIRDAVTI
-766 HNAKG
+766 STMHNAKG
-771 LEWPVVI
+771 LEWSVVI
-778 PINTWRQYR
+778 PINTWRKYR
-787 GPEGIAVDR
+787 RPEGIAVDR
-796 IHHKLYAKV
+796 INQQLYAKV
-805 LHIPTSGHEAFVKTE
+805 LHIPTSGHETFVKTE

-835 STRARDLLVLTL
+835 STRARDLLLLTL
-847 PDSHQNPNGTWR
+847 PDSQQNLNGSWR

-869 PAMNLETLPSALF
+869 PEMNLESLPSAPG

-889 EPQLQ
+889 KPQPQ
-894 VQSRNQYRRESNKL
+894 VQSRDQFRKESYKL
-908 RQSSNPLT
+908 KQSSSQLT

-923 EVPVTDLDAAFIDLG
+923 EVPVTDLDTTFLDLG
-938 ESTLHEAELPPITG
+938 ESTLHEDELPPVAG
-952 PGIVRGQVIHRLIEE
+952 PGLVRGQVIHRLIEE
-967 ILTGETTFD
+967 ILTGETPLD

-989 QSYPEIEPPDS
+989 QSYPEIELPDS

-1015 LPQVRPIIDSLVPE
+1015 LPQIHPIIDSLVPE
-1029 CPVYNFV
+1029 CPVYNFE

-1050 AISFFPDGTPQLII
+1050 AISFSLDGTPQLII

-1069 QVEAHH
+1069 QVETHH

-1083 RATGVNH
+1083 RATSINR

>member
-1 MTPQGYQLPDAESRY
+1 MA
-16 RALTA
+16 
-21 IDQSLVVEAGAGT
+21 
-34 GKTTILAGRIAVLL
+34 
-48 ARGKNPENIV
+48 
-58 AVTFTESAASEL
+58 
-70 LLRVREYIRRLR
+70 
-82 QDDFPPG
+82 
-89 LGDVFK
+89 
-95 SGISRQEKTCLEQA
+95 
-109 EENLDDLVCSTIHG
+109 
-123 FCQRILKTFPVEAN
+123 
-137 IDPGAT
+137 
-143 IMDERQSNRVFK
+143 
-155 EVLDNWL
+155 
-162 HKTLSD
+162 
-168 ENGAL
+168 
-173 IAGLITRY
+173 
-181 GNNFMS
+181 
-187 GYGHIQRVATRIRP
+187 
-201 HRNVRAANP
+201 
-210 EGFDEKLEEF
+210 
-220 RNVLQS
+220 
-226 YVGYIE
+226 YIE

-240 SKVVADSFTQWRELT
+240 SKIIADSFTQWRELA
-255 QIASKSNVNQLLA
+255 QIKSNGNVNQLLA

-277 LVTKESSRTT
+277 LVTKKSRTT
-287 VTAYFNKASA
+287 VTAYSRKSRTV
-297 DDWYTALEGT
+297 DWYSALEGT
-307 KRSIDDARR
+307 KNSINNARR
-316 QASIA
+316 QASTA
-321 YKRVRS
+321 YERVRS
-327 LWNGEVRLVL
+327 LWNGKVRLAL
-337 ADQLLAHLVDN
+337 ADQLLADLVDN
-348 LKDLLERYQLYKRSA
+348 LKDLLNHYQLYKRSA

-371 IIGTRDLLRHEK
+371 IIGTRNLLRHEK
-383 HGLDVRRALARQY
+383 HGLAVRRALARQY

-416 CLCSDDDSHDW
+416 CLSSDDDSHDW
-427 TSFALRQGALFIVGD
+427 TSFALRPGALFIVGD

-453 DVDIYTRARKT
+453 DVDIYTRARET
-464 FPEDR
+464 FTNDR

-484 DFVNNR
+484 NFVNNR
-490 FNQPLS
+490 FSQPLS
-496 EPDQAGYKALKP
+496 EPDQAGYKELQP
-508 FRLDSDNAQAVV
+508 FRRDSSNSQAVV
-520 SVGFNTEGQELATFH
+520 SVVFSTEEKGPASIH
-535 EHEAQIVAQIC
+535 ENEAQIVAQIC

-566 TGIHSYER
+566 TGIHLYER

-613 LALGALLRGPIVGLT
+613 LALGAFLRGPIVGLT
-628 DEELLDIVWSL
+628 DEELLDIVWNL
-639 KRDPDEP
+639 ERDPDEP

-657 LDQIKNETANKALAH
+657 LDQIKNEAAEKAFGH

-705 FNQQSARALANVD
+705 FNRQSARALANVD
-718 LFLER
+718 LFLEWAR
-723 AKAYSV
+723 AYSV
-729 RGLKSFARAMYKN
+729 RGLKSFARAMYNN
-742 WEQDSKIPEAKPD
+742 WEQESKIPEAKPD
-755 AIRDAVNIRTI
+755 TIRDAVTI
-766 HNAKG
+766 STMHNAKG
-771 LEWPVVI
+771 LEWSVVI
-778 PINTWRQYR
+778 PINTWRKFR
-787 GPEGIAVDR
+787 GPEGIAIDGSDQR
-796 IHHKLYAKV
+796 LYAKV
-805 LHIPTSGHEAFVKTE
+805 LHIPTSGHETFVKTE

-847 PDSHQNPNGTWR
+847 PDSQQNLKRSWR
-859 SVVDLRADEL
+859 SVVDLRVDEL
-869 PAMNLETLPSALF
+869 PKMNLESLPSAPSR
-882 KSEDRRP
+882 SEDSSQ
-889 EPQLQ
+889 EPQPQ
-894 VQSRNQYRRESNKL
+894 VQSRDQYRRESNKL
-908 RQSSNPLT
+908 NQLSSQLT

-923 EVPVTDLDAAFIDLG
+923 EVPVTDLDTAFLDLG

-952 PGIVRGQVIHRLIEE
+952 PGLVRGQVIHRLIEE
-967 ILTGETTFD
+967 ILTGETPLD

>member
-1 MTPQGYQLPDAESRY
+1 MTSQGHQLPDAESRH

-82 QDDFPPG
+82 QDNFPPG
-89 LGDVFK
+89 LADVFK
-95 SGISRQEKTCLEQA
+95 GGISAQEKTCLKKA
-109 EENLDDLVCSTIHG
+109 EDNLDNLVCSTIHG

-143 IMDERQSNRVFK
+143 IMDERLSNRVFK

-173 IAGLITRY
+173 IAGLMTRY
-181 GNNFMS
+181 GNNYMS
-187 GYGHIQRVATRIRP
+187 GYRHIQDVATRIRP
-201 HRNVRAANP
+201 HRNIKATNP
-210 EGFDEKLEEF
+210 EGFGEKLEEF
-220 RNVLQS
+220 RSALQS
-226 YVGYIE
+226 YVAYIE

-240 SKVVADSFTQWRELT
+240 SKIVADSFTQWRELA
-255 QIASKSNVNQLLA
+255 QITSNSNVNQILA
-268 LIDFPSAHG
+268 LIDFPSAHD
-277 LVTKESSRTT
+277 LVTNEPSRTT
-287 VTAYFNKASA
+287 VTAYFRKASA
-297 DDWYTALEGT
+297 DDWYNALEGT
-307 KRSIDDARR
+307 KKSIDDARR
-316 QASIA
+316 QANNA

-327 LWNGEVRLVL
+327 WWNDEVRLAL
-337 ADQLLAHLVDN
+337 ADQLLAHLVDD
-348 LKDLLERYQLYKRSA
+348 LKDLLRHYQLYKRSA

-383 HGLDVRRALARQY
+383 HGLTVRQALARQY

-416 CLCSDDDSHDW
+416 CLCSNDDSHDW
-427 TSFALRQGALFIVGD
+427 TSFALRPGSLFVVGD

-453 DVDIYTRARKT
+453 DVDIYTKARKT
-464 FPEDR
+464 FAKDR

-496 EPDQAGYKALKP
+496 ETDQAGYKELQP
-508 FRLDSDNAQAVV
+508 FRRDSNRPQAAV
-520 SVGFNTEGQELATFH
+520 SVVFNTEEQRPATFH

-559 ALLTPVG
+559 VLLTPVG
-566 TGIHSYER
+566 TGIHCYER

-605 ILANAYDH
+605 ILANGYDH
-613 LALGALLRGPIVGLT
+613 LALGAFLRGPIVGLT
-628 DEELLDIVWSL
+628 DEELLDIVWNL
-639 KRDPDEP
+639 ERDPDEP
-646 DRVPRLNALVD
+646 DRVPRLSALVD
-657 LDQIKNETANKALAH
+657 LDQINNEVAKKALGH

-697 IRALLQQR
+697 IRPLLQQR
-705 FNQQSARALANVD
+705 FSQQSARALANVD
-718 LFLER
+718 LFLEWAR
-723 AKAYSV
+723 AYSV
-729 RGLKSFARAMYKN
+729 RGLKSFARAMYQN
-742 WEQDSKIPEAKPD
+742 WERESKIPEARPD
-755 AIRDAVNIRTI
+755 TIRDAVTI
-766 HNAKG
+766 STMHNAKG
-771 LEWPVVI
+771 LEWSVVI

-787 GPEGIAVDR
+787 RPEGIAVDR
-796 IHHKLYAKV
+796 IHQQLYAKV
-805 LHIPTSGHEAFVKTE
+805 LHIPTSGHETFVKTE
-820 QKQEDRERVRLWYVA
+820 QKQEDHERVRLWYVA

-847 PDSHQNPNGTWR
+847 PDSQQNLNRSWR
-859 SVVDLRADEL
+859 SVVDLRVDEL
-869 PAMNLETLPSALF
+869 PEMNLESLPSAPS
-882 KSEDRRP
+882 KSEDRKP
-889 EPQLQ
+889 GAQSQ
-894 VQSRNQYRRESNKL
+894 VQSRDQYRTESNKL
-908 RQSSNPLT
+908 RQSSSQLT

-923 EVPVTDLDAAFIDLG
+923 EVPVKDLDAAFLDLG
-938 ESTLHEAELPPITG
+938 ESTRHEDELPPVAG
-952 PGIVRGQVIHRLIEE
+952 PGLVRGQIIHRLIEE
-967 ILTGETTFD
+967 ILTGETLLD

-989 QSYPEIEPPDS
+989 QSYPEIELPGS

-1015 LPQVRPIIDSLVPE
+1015 LPQIRPIIDSLVPE

-1043 VVVGIAD
+1043 VVVGVAD
-1050 AISFFPDGTPQLII
+1050 AISFSPDGTPQLII

-1083 RATGVNH
+1083 RATSINH
-1090 GLLVYVDSAQV
+1090 GLLVYVDNAQV

>member
-1 MTPQGYQLPDAESRY
+1 MTPQGHQLPDAESRY

-70 LLRVREYIRRLR
+70 LLRVREYIGRLR
-82 QDDFPPG
+82 QDEFPPG
-89 LGDVFK
+89 LGDVFN
-95 SGISRQEKTCLEQA
+95 SGISEQEKTCLEKA
-109 EENLDDLVCSTIHG
+109 EENLDNLVCSTIHG

-173 IAGLITRY
+173 IAGLMTRY
-181 GNNFMS
+181 GNNYMS
-187 GYGHIQRVATRIRP
+187 GYRHIQDLANRIRP
-201 HRNVRAANP
+201 HRNVKAANP

-220 RNVLQS
+220 RNALQS
-226 YVGYIE
+226 YVAYIK

-240 SKVVADSFTQWRELT
+240 SKIVADSFTQWRKLA
-255 QIASKSNVNQLLA
+255 QITSNSNINQLLA

-277 LVTKESSRTT
+277 LVTRMSRTT
-287 VTAYFNKASA
+287 VTTYSRKARTV
-297 DDWYTALEGT
+297 DWYSALEGT
-307 KRSIDDARR
+307 KKSINGARKK
-316 QASIA
+316 ASDE
-321 YKRVRS
+321 YEHVRS
-327 LWNGEVRLVL
+327 LWNGTVRVAL
-337 ADQLLAHLVDN
+337 ADQLSAYLVDN
-348 LKDLLERYQLYKRSA
+348 LKDLLKRYQLYKRSA

-371 IIGTRDLLRHEK
+371 IVGTRDLLCHEK
-383 HGLDVRRALARQY
+383 HGLAVRQALARQY

-416 CLCSDDDSHDW
+416 CLCSDDDSQDW
-427 TSFALRQGALFIVGD
+427 TSFVLRPGALFVVGD

-464 FPEDR
+464 FAKDR

-484 DFVNNR
+484 DFVNDR

-496 EPDQAGYKALKP
+496 ERDQAGYKELQP
-508 FRLDSDNAQAVV
+508 FRRDSSNSQAVV
-520 SVGFNTEGQELATFH
+520 SVVFNTEEQGLATIH

-546 HELISTGYSAKDI
+546 HELICAGYSAKDI
-559 ALLTPVG
+559 VLLTPAG
-566 TGIHSYER
+566 TGIHLYER

-605 ILANAYDH
+605 ILANGYDH
-613 LALGALLRGPIVGLT
+613 LALGAFLRGPVVGLT
-628 DEELLDIVWSL
+628 DEELLDIVWNL
-639 KRDPDEP
+639 QRDPDEP

-657 LDQIKNETANKALAH
+657 LDQIKNEAARKALGH
-672 LQSLLRIAQTVTP
+672 LQSLLRFAQTVTP

-718 LFLER
+718 LFLELAR
-723 AKAYSV
+723 AYSV

-742 WEQDSKIPEAKPD
+742 WERESKIPEARPD
-755 AIRDAVNIRTI
+755 TIRDAVTI
-766 HNAKG
+766 STMHNAKG

-778 PINTWRQYR
+778 PINTWRKYR

-796 IHHKLYAKV
+796 INQQLYAKV
-805 LHIPTSGHEAFVKTE
+805 LHIPTSGHETFVKTE

-835 STRARDLLVLTL
+835 STRARDFLIFTL
-847 PDSHQNPNGTWR
+847 PDSQQNLKRSWR
-859 SVVDLRADEL
+859 SVVDLHVDEL
-869 PAMNLETLPSALF
+869 PEMSLESLPSAPS
-882 KSEDRRP
+882 KSESSIP

-894 VQSRNQYRRESNKL
+894 VQSRVQFRRESNKL
-908 RQSSNPLT
+908 KQSSSQLT
-916 WVTPSKD
+916 WITPSKD
-923 EVPVTDLDAAFIDLG
+923 EVPVTDLDAAFLDLG
-938 ESTLHEAELPPITG
+938 ESTTHEAELPPITG
-952 PGIVRGQVIHRLIEE
+952 PGLMRGQVIHRLIEE
-967 ILTGETTFD
+967 ILTGETSLD
-976 QATERAEILVTQI
+976 QATERAEILLTQI
-989 QSYPEIEPPDS
+989 QSHPEIEPQDS
-1000 IDPVEISLRVARALQ
+1000 IDPVEISLRVGRALN
-1015 LPQVRPIIDSLVPE
+1015 LPQIRPIIDSLVPE
-1029 CPVYNFV
+1029 CPVYNFA

-1043 VVVGIAD
+1043 VIVGIAD
-1050 AISFFPDGTPQLII
+1050 AISFSPDGTPQLII

-1083 RATGVNH
+1083 RATSINH